1 MLRAGRGGG
10 GEGDGGDRLMP
21 GSEAGPGRRRWG
33 EFAGK
38 RGGGEA
44 VRWLAETRRG
54 VGLAWAFGWPLPL
67 SLRCYWNTDAV
78 IGLGER
84 ASGGVELYCGGV
96 ALVSCCCCWLS
107 CFGLGLPNLHPAPE
121 ECWY

>member
-1 MLRAGRGGG
+1 MRSANAARGEGRGRGRG
-10 GEGDGGDRLMP
+10 WGDHLMP
-21 GSEAGPGRRRWG
+21 GSEAGPGR
-33 EFAGK
+33 AGPPEV
-38 RGGGEA
+38 GG